1 MQHKQNENTGC
12 FYMASLGCPKN
23 LVDSEIISGN
33 LLAAGWGLALDP
45 EDADLYIINTCAFI
59 PSARNEAA
67 DEIALAA
74 QWKNMAPKR
83 KIMVSGCL
91 SQYSAEI
98 RQQFPEVDFWTGVD
112 DVERIAEIINGAE
125 TTSTRSYLHNE
136 NTPMLQL
143 TLPHI
148 AYVKIAD
155 GCNNCCSYCI
165 IPGLRGNLRSRP
177 ASSVINEVKNLV
189 ANGVKELIVVA
200 QDITAFGADR
210 PVQTVRSPAK
220 I

>member
-1 MQHKQNENTGC
+1 
-12 FYMASLGCPKN
+12 
-23 LVDSEIISGN
+23 
-33 LLAAGWGLALDP
+33 
-45 EDADLYIINTCAFI
+45 
-59 PSARNEAA
+59 
-67 DEIALAA
+67 
-74 QWKNMAPKR
+74 
-83 KIMVSGCL
+83 
-91 SQYSAEI
+91 
-98 RQQFPEVDFWTGVD
+98 
-112 DVERIAEIINGAE
+112 
-125 TTSTRSYLHNE
+125 
-136 NTPMLQL
+136 MLQL